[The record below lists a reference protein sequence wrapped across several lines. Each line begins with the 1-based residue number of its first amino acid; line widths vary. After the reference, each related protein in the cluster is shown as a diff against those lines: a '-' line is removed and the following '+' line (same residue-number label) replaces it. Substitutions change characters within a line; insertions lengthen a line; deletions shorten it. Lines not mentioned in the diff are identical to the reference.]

1 MRVKRGHFLIALA
14 ALLFGRAFF
23 YWQVGP
29 AVNWTPKLDLFFV
42 VLTFRGAF
50 FLPSLLFSLLSF
62 LRAFLVCYFWL
73 LTLAAINRSVSSSDP
88 IQKMISLQLGLLA
101 RWPWLAQIAASIL
114 TVAVLWII
122 FHPAMVYA
130 GVTTRAQSNL
140 HLVEQGLLV
149 GVGILLSLKYFLPA
163 FLGVHLVAS
172 YVFLGKSPLWD
183 FVGLTARN
191 IVAPLNRLPLRAGRV
206 DLAPII
212 VIVLTLLLLHT
223 LPNFALAYLGQHN
236 RTVWPQ

>member
-1 MRVKRGHFLIALA
+1 
-14 ALLFGRAFF
+14 
-23 YWQVGP
+23 
-29 AVNWTPKLDLFFV
+29 
-42 VLTFRGAF
+42 
-50 FLPSLLFSLLSF
+50 
-62 LRAFLVCYFWL
+62 
-73 LTLAAINRSVSSSDP
+73 
-88 IQKMISLQLGLLA
+88 MISLQLGLLA